1 MFLALEMGEP
11 AVAVKE
17 LFTGSP
23 ARQMH
28 LEETKAH
35 EELNKKGTK
44 AKKKKKKRYVPLPT
58 LEAREDELSFSIS
71 FTQRLGRHAVA
82 RRKIEAGMQQARHLM
97 TCELLPSL
105 AALINFLL
113 QVT

>member
-1 MFLALEMGEP
+1 M
-11 AVAVKE
+11 KE
-17 LFTGSP
+17 VFTGTP
-23 ARQMH
+23 ARQMTF
-28 LEETKAH
+28 EEAKAQ
-35 EELNKKGTK
+35 EEPHKKGTK
-44 AKKKKKKRYVPLPT
+44 AKKKKKKQYVPLPT

-105 AALINFLL
+105 AALLSFLSHP